1 MSGFWTSLRRKRP
14 AESVSDFLVVG
25 IGNPGSEY
33 AATRH
38 NVGFMVLDALASSEQ
53 CQFRRLRQGHVS
65 SWAVGAR
72 SGLLAKPRTYVNN
85 SGTYVKYLIERFKID
100 VDKVL
105 IVHDD
110 ITLELGCHKF
120 RFGGGSV
127 GHKGLISIVEMLGAS
142 DFYRLRV
149 GVGQPQRGATRV
161 DWVLSPFE
169 NQELELLEDVLRICS
184 TAVMD
189 FAAQGGVAAMNIH
202 NKRTIERGK
211 PG

>member
-1 MSGFWTSLRRKRP
+1 M
-14 AESVSDFLVVG
+14 
-25 IGNPGSEY
+25 
-33 AATRH
+33 
-38 NVGFMVLDALASSEQ
+38 GFMVLDALASSEQ
-53 CQFRRLRQGHVS
+53 RQFRRLSNGQVC
-65 SWAVGAR
+65 SWEMGAR
-72 SGLLAKPRTYVNN
+72 EGLLAKPRTYVNN
-85 SGTYVKYLIERFKID
+85 SGTYVKYLVERFKID

-110 ITLELGCHKF
+110 ITLELGCYRF

-149 GVGQPQRGATRV
+149 GIGQPRESVTRV

-169 NQELELLEDVLRICS
+169 NQELGLLEGVLRLCS
-184 TAVMD
+184 TAVTD

-202 NKRTIERGK
+202 NRRTIDRGK
-211 PG
+211 PV